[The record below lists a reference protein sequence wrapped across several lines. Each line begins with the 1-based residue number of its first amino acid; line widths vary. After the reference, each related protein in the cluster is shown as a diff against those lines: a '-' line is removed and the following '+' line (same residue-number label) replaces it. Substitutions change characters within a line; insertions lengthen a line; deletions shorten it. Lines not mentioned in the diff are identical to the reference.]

1 MCRLFFFLSLI
12 FLSTSLDASENET
25 LLAQANKAY
34 QDEKYQEAID
44 LYESVLVKGQHSASL
59 YYNLGNAYYRQN
71 MLGKAILNYEKAKL
85 YAPHNSDIKHNLLIA
100 KNRTFD
106 NIVPVPLF
114 FLSVW
119 WKNTYQ
125 LLSPMLWAILGI
137 LFLLGAVGGI
147 GVWLIFQ
154 NRKHKQSGFY
164 GAIAASVLG
173 ILFLLLGNSYH
184 NAQVNSKMAIITA
197 KQVDFKNGA
206 DELSNTISTLHEG
219 VKIQRIEIING
230 WQKVRLE
237 NGEVGWLQMD
247 AFENI

>member
-1 MCRLFFFLSLI
+1 MKSYLLLVFILI
-12 FLSTSLDASENET
+12 IPKLVWSTSIEIGAW
-25 LLAQANKAY
+25 
-34 QDEKYQEAID
+34 IIP
-44 LYESVLVKGQHSASL
+44 
-59 YYNLGNAYYRQN
+59 NA
-71 MLGKAILNYEKAKL
+71 
-85 YAPHNSDIKHNLLIA
+85 APDIKKEQYIMVDFWATWCGPCLKAMDHMSELKKTTGEKVIYLSITNENQTLIQQFFKNREA
-100 KNRTFD
+100 KTFIVTDYKNRTFD
-106 NIVPVPLF
+106 NIVPVPPF

-154 NRKHKQSGFY
+154 NRKHKQRGFY

-206 DELSNTISTLHEG
+206 DELSNTVFVIPSAVTVSILFTNFPATKPKPLFIG
-219 VKIQRIEIING
+219 
-230 WQKVRLE
+230 
-237 NGEVGWLQMD
+237 
-247 AFENI
+247 